1 MDLSRI
7 ESHSF
12 KTLTAPMGGRG
23 GGFEVIQFLISTPT
37 NYLQKYQIMD
47 SPLTKSHSSIKH
59 FTLAASTEEGRRGGG
74 SDAEL

>member
-1 MDLSRI
+1 
-7 ESHSF
+7 
-12 KTLTAPMGGRG
+12 MGGRGG

-59 FTLAASTEEGRRGGG
+59 FTLAASTEEGRRGEG
-74 SDAEL
+74 SDAEYKIITLDTHELPHNNN